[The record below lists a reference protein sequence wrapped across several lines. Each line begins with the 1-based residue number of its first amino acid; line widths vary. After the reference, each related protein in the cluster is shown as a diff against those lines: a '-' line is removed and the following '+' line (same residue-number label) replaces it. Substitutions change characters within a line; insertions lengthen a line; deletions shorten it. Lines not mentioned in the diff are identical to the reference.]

1 MRLPRDVGGRTLVKA
16 LCHDWD
22 YHVVNEEG
30 SHIILP
36 ADSPSPQRISVP
48 DHNPVRI
55 GTLNS
60 LLRLVASHK
69 GVERERI
76 LRSL

>member
-1 MRLPRDVGGRTLVKA
+1 MRLPRGVDGRTLVKA

-22 YHVVNEEG
+22 YHVVNQEG
-30 SHIILP
+30 SHIILQT
-36 ADSPSPQRISVP
+36 DSPSPQRISVP
-48 DHNPVRI
+48 DHNPVRS